1 MRALISLGLLG
12 IFGLIIFLLFGPFYT
27 IDEGERGVITRNGA
41 FHSVADPGLGIKLPI
56 IDSVTAITVR
66 TELAS
71 FDKLA
76 AYSKDQQTA
85 EMRVSVNYRIL
96 PDQVRSVYSTY
107 GDAEQLATR
116 LIYPRVY
123 EELKTVF
130 GQFTATS
137 AVSDRARLNDE
148 VKAAIAAAVQGP
160 VVIESVQIENIDF
173 SEAYEQGIEQRMLA
187 EVEVQR
193 IRQQAEQ
200 AKVNAE
206 ITVTQAKATAD
217 SARAAADGQAYAVEK
232 QAIADAKALQ
242 LKGEAEGAALRAKGE
257 ALRDNPAL
265 VQLRATELWDG
276 KLPTTFVPGSAVP
289 FVGLK

>member
-1 MRALISLGLLG
+1 MRAILSIVGLAIFG
-12 IFGLIIFLLFGPFYT
+12 IFLFLMFGPFYT

-41 FHSVADPGLGIKLPI
+41 IVGVAEPGLGMKLPI
-56 IDSVTAITVR
+56 IESVTAITVR
-66 TELAS
+66 TELAT
-71 FDKLA
+71 FEKLA

-96 PDQVRSVYSTY
+96 PEQVRNVYSNY

-173 SEAYEQGIEQRMLA
+173 SDAYEQGIEQRMLA

-193 IRQQAEQ
+193 VRQKAEQ
-200 AKVNAE
+200 AKVDAE
-206 ITVTQAKATAD
+206 ITVTQAHATAD
-217 SARAAADGQAYAVEK
+217 SAKAAADGQAYAVEK
-232 QAIADAKALQ
+232 QAIADAKAVE
-242 LKGEAEGAALRAKGE
+242 LKGAAEASALRAKGD

-289 FVGLK
+289 FIAVK